1 MGIIIDRRKNG
12 NGKSTANRQK
22 FLKRIEGQV
31 KENMSKIL
39 EGESILDQT
48 KDGSIKVP
56 IRGLKEPSFK
66 INPQSGN
73 KKNVRPGND
82 KFTEGDKIEKPP
94 QGEGQQG
101 RKGSDSDET
110 SEDDFVV
117 QISREE
123 FLDYFFDDLEL
134 PNLLQKEFQKI
145 EEKRM
150 NRAGFVRYGNP
161 SRLNIKRSY
170 HEALSRQLAIQGVLK
185 KKIKK
190 LESQLSGINIV
201 SEKQEVENEIQK
213 LKRQIASIAFM
224 DEVDLRYQ
232 NFEPEIVP
240 INSAVMFC
248 IMDVSASMTQHEKNI
263 SKRFFMLLYLF
274 LNKQYKKLDIVFI
287 RHHTEAKE
295 VSEDE
300 FFNSRESGGT
310 KVLPALELMNQI
322 IQERYDPNA
331 WNIYGCQASDGD
343 VWSMRDAEESHAF
356 LKNNIINNVQYM
368 AYLEINPRERDSDL
382 WVAYQSLVNDTSFA
396 ARKLYD
402 QKEIWPIFEGL
413 FKKRNISVK

>member
-22 FLKRIEGQV
+22 FLKRIEGQI
-31 KENMSKIL
+31 KKNMSKIL
-39 EGESILDQT
+39 ESESIVDQS
-48 KDGSIKVP
+48 KNGSIKVP

-66 INPQSGN
+66 TNQKSGN
-73 KKNVRPGND
+73 KEYVRPGND
-82 KFTEGDKIEKPP
+82 RYQQGDKIEKPP
-94 QGEGQQG
+94 QGEGEQG
-101 RKGSDSDET
+101 KKGSDSDQT

-145 EEKRM
+145 EDQRM
-150 NRAGFVRYGNP
+150 SRAGFIRYGNP
-161 SRLNIKRSY
+161 SRLNIKRSF
-170 HEALSRQLAIQGVLK
+170 HEALSRQMGIQGVLK

-190 LESQLSGINIV
+190 IESEVTLLDSK
-201 SEKQEVENEIQK
+201 EKQKKQELLEEIQK
-213 LKRQIASIAFM
+213 LKRQIASVAFM
-224 DEVDLRYQ
+224 DEIDLRYQ

-248 IMDVSASMTQHEKNI
+248 VMDVSASMGEHEKDL

-274 LNKQYKKLDIVFI
+274 LNKQYKNLEIVFI
-287 RHHTEAKE
+287 RHHTEARE
-295 VSEDE
+295 VEEEE

-310 KVLPALELMNQI
+310 KVLPALQLMNQI
-322 IQERYDPNA
+322 IDERYDANT

-343 VWSMRDAEESHAF
+343 VWSMRDAEDSQGF
-356 LKNNIINNVQYM
+356 LQTNILPKVQYM

-382 WVAYQSLVNDTSFA
+382 WGAYKQLEKESFA
-396 ARKLYD
+396 LRKLYD
-402 QKEIWPIFEGL
+402 KKDIWPIFEGL
-413 FKKRNISVK
+413 FKKENSL